1 MRATP
6 ASSIE
11 KATELDDRRVQLRR
25 VQLDLPPKAFERLV
39 KLKVDT
45 EASTYAEV
53 IKNALRL
60 YAAAIELQDQGNEFM
75 LRHPDGTVA
84 PLLLF
89 KS

>member
-1 MRATP
+1 
-6 ASSIE
+6 
-11 KATELDDRRVQLRR
+11 

-45 EASTYAEV
+45 ESGTYAEV

-75 LRHPDGTVA
+75 LKQPDGAVV
-84 PLLLF
+84 PILLF